1 MNVDFGIKDL
11 PVTSTGSRQ
20 IKRARMRAEIST
32 PKTVT
37 GIKRLLTQD
46 ELKPVSEKLSYKP
59 YLLAS
64 VVLTCLWALVASCT
78 AVSFVE
84 QRAINAYKDAAEMVS
99 SDLKDSHLGLER
111 NLRVL
116 HSFPAAVGRIDSVG
130 ELLDGF
136 VANPLNKALTPKQAQ
151 WAIAG
156 SAHEINRSLS
166 EIVGEMQAMSVIWL
180 ISTNGRAVASSNASA
195 ADSFVGTDYSDREYF
210 KQAMGGQLGQQF
222 ALGRVSNVP
231 GLFFSAPVRSHG
243 KIVGVVAGKL
253 NLEFLS
259 HWTSQANAFVSDENG
274 VIIHSKDPSLQ
285 MKALPGAPA
294 LVMPADYLMGRYKQD
309 QFETLLMK
317 PFNAKN
323 QDGLVF
329 RLINAF
335 FNVSDLPQLLMID
348 GKPVPYLLASKP
360 IAGEQLRITTMQP
373 VPLTATLWRDM
384 SILAFSLIVFGG
396 LLIAGV
402 ANVVYYVLDRQH
414 ARRNRARRELTEHLA
429 SHDELTGLYSRRPI
443 NGLIERAIKGTDKSG
458 RDSAVLWIDL
468 DLFKEI
474 NDSMGHEA
482 GDQVLKAFADRL
494 KSLVRG
500 TDSVIRYGGDE
511 FIVIL
516 KEVTSNGNAAVIA
529 EKILRAVQEPFEVQD
544 EVVKISAS
552 IGIAMYPSD
561 GATPSVLLNNADIA
575 MYKAKESGRA
585 SYRFYHPSLSEAI
598 TEQRLLESELRHGLE
613 RGEFEIYYQP
623 QFSNLTQG
631 IIGFEALIRWNHP
644 VKGLVSP
651 AKFIP
656 AAEKSG
662 LIVQMGEWTIQ
673 EACRQAAAWKQMFGR
688 DITIA
693 VNLSAVHFRQN
704 NLQAVVKAA
713 LQKNNLFGNSLE
725 LEITESLM
733 MHDTDEAVRTIKAL
747 KELGVKFSIDDF
759 GTGYSSL
766 SYLRKFPV
774 DSLKIDQSFVRDM
787 ATSQIDR
794 DLIRT
799 IITMANS
806 LGLHV
811 IAEGVE
817 TDEQRLLLNG
827 MSCHSIQGYLIER
840 PMPAAKATDFL
851 VERYSTKP
859 INDELAK
866 LDLQLVA

>member
-1 MNVDFGIKDL
+1 
-11 PVTSTGSRQ
+11 
-20 IKRARMRAEIST
+20 MRAEIST
-32 PKTVT
+32 PESVA
-37 GIKRLLTQD
+37 GIKRLLTHD
-46 ELKPVSEKLSYKP
+46 ELKPVVEKLSYKP
-59 YLLAS
+59 YLLAW
-64 VVLTCLWALVASCT
+64 VVLTCLWALVASYT

-84 QRAINAYKDAAEMVS
+84 QRAINAYQDAAEAVS

-111 NLRVL
+111 NLGLL
-116 HSFPAAVGRIDSVG
+116 HSFPAAVGRIDSVR

-136 VANPLNKALTPKQAQ
+136 ASNPLNKALSPNQAQ
-151 WAIAG
+151 RAIAG
-156 SAHEINRSLS
+156 SAHEINHSLS
-166 EIVGEMQAMSVIWL
+166 EIVGEMKAMSVIWL

-259 HWTSQANAFVSDENG
+259 IWTSQANAFVSDENG
-274 VIIHSKDPSLQ
+274 VIIHSRDPAHL

-294 LVMPADYLMGRYKQD
+294 FVMPADYLMGRYKQD
-309 QFETLLMK
+309 RFETLLMK
-317 PFNAKN
+317 PFSAKN

-335 FNVSDLPQLLMID
+335 FNVSDLPQLLKID

-360 IAGEQLRITTMQP
+360 IVGEQLRITTMQP
-373 VPLTATLWRDM
+373 VPLAATLWRDM

-443 NGLIERAIKGTDKSG
+443 NTLIERAIKGTDKSG

-511 FIVIL
+511 FIVVL

-529 EKILRAVQEPFEVQD
+529 EKILRAVKEPFEVQD

-552 IGIAMYPSD
+552 IGVAMYPSD

-673 EACRQAAAWKQMFGR
+673 EACRQAAAWKQMFER

-713 LQKNNLFGNSLE
+713 LQKNGLYGNSLE

-733 MHDTDEAVRTIKAL
+733 MNDTDEAVRTIKAL

-787 ATSQIDR
+787 ATNQIDR

-799 IITMANS
+799 IIAMANS

-851 VERYSTKP
+851 MERYPAKP